1 MNPKMIIPTTA
12 VTNTEAVQIFSAEYD
27 LQWSMPS
34 LDYKQ
39 FHLIGIKNM
48 VPVAGYETRVGQ
60 TVFGI
65 HIGDL
70 REVVRANYGTPLT
83 VIMKNDTIMRQTYH
97 DQYNDETSGT
107 YLIDDHYVTFF
118 YDVHQNFTVRSILWV
133 DAIIEQSKPS
143 YFAIPSTLLRN
154 SFEDLMITLMN
165 EARVKEGLQP
175 LIYTPEYNQIARR
188 HSTSMAE
195 NNYFGHVDL
204 QGLRGGS
211 RMKNGG
217 MTFNWWGENLAYGQY
232 SAIHAHEALMNS
244 ISHRDNILREQFTH
258 AFVGVDF
265 NDQHQPYFTIN
276 FYSL

>member
-1 MNPKMIIPTTA
+1 MIIPTT
-12 VTNTEAVQIFSAEYD
+12 TTRNIEAVQTFSAEYD
-27 LQWSMPS
+27 LQWSLPS

-39 FHLIGIKNM
+39 FHLIGTKNT

-65 HIGDL
+65 QIGDS
-70 REVVRANYGTPLT
+70 RKTVRANYGAPLT
-83 VIMKNDTIMRQTYH
+83 SITKKEQKFRQTYH

-118 YDVHQNFTVRSILWV
+118 YDVHQNNFVRSILWLDTV
-133 DAIIEQSKPS
+133 TEMSKASHFAEPS
-143 YFAIPSTLLRN
+143 PLLRT
-154 SFEDLMITLMN
+154 SFEDLMFALMN
-165 EARVKEGLQP
+165 EARAKAGLQP
-175 LIYTPEYNQIARR
+175 FIYTPEYNKIARS

-195 NNYFGHVDL
+195 NNYFGHVNL
-204 QGLRGGS
+204 QGLRGGA
-211 RMKNGG
+211 RMKIGG

-258 AFVGVDF
+258 TFVGVDF
-265 NDQHQPYFTIN
+265 NDRHQPYFTIN

>member
-12 VTNTEAVQIFSAEYD
+12 AKNTEAVQTFSAEYD
-27 LQWSMPS
+27 LQWSLPS

-39 FHLIGIKNM
+39 FHLVGTKNT
-48 VPVAGYETRVGQ
+48 VPVAGYETRINQ
-60 TVFGI
+60 TMFGI
-65 HIGDL
+65 HIGNL
-70 REVVRANYGTPLT
+70 REVVRANYGAPLT
-83 VIMKNDTIMRQTYH
+83 AITKNNQTFGQVYH

-118 YDVHQNFTVRSILWV
+118 YDDHQNNTVRSVLWV
-133 DAIIEQSKPS
+133 DAEIERSKPS
-143 YFAIPSTLLRN
+143 HFAVPSIELRN
-154 SFEDLMITLMN
+154 SFEDLMVALMN
-165 EARVKEGLQP
+165 EARAKAGLKP
-175 LIYTPEYNQIARR
+175 FIYSPEYNRIARS

-195 NNYFGHVDL
+195 NNYFGHADL
-204 QGLRGGS
+204 QGLRGGA

-265 NDQHQPYFTIN
+265 NNQYQPYFTIN

>member
-12 VTNTEAVQIFSAEYD
+12 AKNTEAVQTFSAEYD

-39 FHLIGIKNM
+39 FHLIGTKNT

-60 TVFGI
+60 TVFEI
-65 HIGDL
+65 QIGDS
-70 REVVRANYGTPLT
+70 RETVRANYGTPLT
-83 VIMKNDTIMRQTYH
+83 SITKNDQTFRQTYH

-118 YDVHQNFTVRSILWV
+118 YDVHQNNFVRSILWV
-133 DAIIEQSKPS
+133 DTVTEQSKAS
-143 YFAIPSTLLRN
+143 HFAEPTTLLRN
-154 SFEDLMITLMN
+154 SFEDLMFALMN
-165 EARVKEGLQP
+165 EARAKAGLLP
-175 LIYTPEYNQIARR
+175 FIYTPEYNKIARS

-195 NNYFGHVDL
+195 SNYFGHADL
-204 QGLRGGS
+204 QGLRGGA

-217 MTFNWWGENLAYGQY
+217 MTFNWWGENLAFGQY

-258 AFVGVDF
+258 TFVGVDF
-265 NDQHQPYFTIN
+265 NNHHQPYFTVN